1 MRLPLKRETAE
12 LEQRRREGAKQM
24 DKSKVKILVVDDEQG
39 LCAGVQEALRREGY
53 VVDATTDAPAALKLA
68 EQRLYNLVISDI
80 KMPGLSGLELLTRV
94 RAHSRDT
101 LFILMTAYGT
111 VESAV
116 EAMKQGAYDYLPK
129 PIDMKRLRALVQK
142 ALEFQ
147 AVVAENNELRL
158 RLQTRA
164 EPGLLVGESEAMRAV
179 ARLIEEVANS
189 DVTVLIEGESGT
201 GKEIVAR
208 SIHAQSA
215 RRDRPFISVNCAA
228 LAEQLLEAELF
239 GHVKGAF
246 TGAVANKPGRFQL
259 ADGGTLFLDEI
270 GDLSPKG
277 QGDLLRVLEDG
288 AFRMVGG
295 SELIRVNVRVI
306 AATNKKLQ
314 EAVAEGKFRED
325 LFYRLQI
332 VPIVMPPLRER
343 AEDIPL
349 LVERFF
355 EQFAAKHKR
364 RRKRM
369 SAEALQLCQRF
380 PWPGNVRQLRNVIE
394 RLVITCRE
402 VEVEVD
408 ASAGFPARLRPQ
420 HDHLHRAAGHAA
432 GGGGEAADPP
442 DADARDEQPRGS
454 RAGAGHQP
462 PRAAIQAQA
471 VRAAGKP
478 GHSHPARRGT
488 GPGALV
494 LNRANN
500 QHTGRRMRACDKP
513 PVGRVPSRGAIA
525 AAKRWNS
532 LNDQAGGTGKS
543 RLRVCSGTTAVP

>member
-1 MRLPLKRETAE
+1 
-12 LEQRRREGAKQM
+12 M
-24 DKSKVKILVVDDEQG
+24 DKSKIKILVVDDEQG
-39 LCAGVQEALRREGY
+39 LCAGLQEALRRDGY
-53 VVDATTDAPAALKLA
+53 VVDAATDADAALKLA
-68 EQRLYNLVISDI
+68 RERLFNLVISDI
-80 KMPGLSGLELLTRV
+80 KMPGLTGLELLSQV
-94 RAHSRDT
+94 RAHHRDT
-101 LFILMTAYGT
+101 LFIMMTAYGT

-129 PIDMKRLRALVQK
+129 PLDLKRLRVVVQK

-158 RLQTRA
+158 RLQTRS
-164 EPGLLVGESEAMRAV
+164 EPSLLIGESEAMRAV
-179 ARLIEEVANS
+179 GRLLEEVANS

-208 SIHAQSA
+208 SIHLHSA
-215 RRDRPFISVNCAA
+215 RRERPFISVNCAA

-259 ADGGTLFLDEI
+259 ANGGTLFLDEI

-295 SELIRVNVRVI
+295 SELIHVNVRVI
-306 AATNKKLQ
+306 AATNKNLQ
-314 EAVAEGKFRED
+314 QAVTEAKFRED

-332 VPIVMPPLRER
+332 VPVAMPPLREH

-349 LVERFF
+349 LVESFF
-355 EQFAAKHKR
+355 EHFTAKHKR

-380 PWPGNVRQLRNVIE
+380 PWPGNVRQLRNTIE

-402 VEVEVD
+402 SVVDVPQLPEFLRDYDRTATTFTVRPGTPLAEVEKLLIRQTLMHVT
-408 ASAGFPARLRPQ
+408 SNRE
-420 HDHLHRAAGHAA
+420 
-432 GGGGEAADPP
+432 EAARALGISRRALQYKLKEYGLLDGT
-442 DADARDEQPRGS
+442 DEPV
-454 RAGAGHQP
+454 HQ
-462 PRAAIQAQA
+462 
-471 VRAAGKP
+471 
-478 GHSHPARRGT
+478 
-488 GPGALV
+488 
-494 LNRANN
+494 
-500 QHTGRRMRACDKP
+500 
-513 PVGRVPSRGAIA
+513 
-525 AAKRWNS
+525 
-532 LNDQAGGTGKS
+532 
-543 RLRVCSGTTAVP
+543 SG

>member
-1 MRLPLKRETAE
+1 
-12 LEQRRREGAKQM
+12 
-24 DKSKVKILVVDDEQG
+24 
-39 LCAGVQEALRREGY
+39 
-53 VVDATTDAPAALKLA
+53 
-68 EQRLYNLVISDI
+68 
-80 KMPGLSGLELLTRV
+80 
-94 RAHSRDT
+94 
-101 LFILMTAYGT
+101 
-111 VESAV
+111 
-116 EAMKQGAYDYLPK
+116 
-129 PIDMKRLRALVQK
+129 MKRLRALVEK

-158 RLQTRA
+158 RLQTRS
-164 EPGLLVGESEAMRAV
+164 EPNLLVGESEPMRGV

-208 SIHAQSA
+208 SIHVHSA
-215 RRDRPFISVNCAA
+215 RRDKPFISVNCAA

-277 QGDLLRVLEDG
+277 QGDLLRVLEDS

-314 EAVAEGKFRED
+314 DSVAEGKFRED

-332 VPIVMPPLRER
+332 VPISMPPLRER

-349 LVERFF
+349 LIERFF
-355 EQFAAKHKR
+355 ENFTAKHKR

-369 SAEALQLCQRF
+369 SPDALQLCQRF
-380 PWPGNVRQLRNVIE
+380 PWPGNVRQLRNTIE

-402 VEVEVD
+402 AVVDVEHLPDFLRDYDRKTTTFTVRPGTPLAEVEKMLIRQTLTHVT
-408 ASAGFPARLRPQ
+408 SNRE
-420 HDHLHRAAGHAA
+420 
-432 GGGGEAADPP
+432 EAAK
-442 DADARDEQPRGS
+442 ALGIS
-454 RAGAGHQP
+454 R
-462 PRAAIQAQA
+462 RALQYKLKEYGLLDGQ
-471 VRAAGKP
+471 
-478 GHSHPARRGT
+478 
-488 GPGALV
+488 
-494 LNRANN
+494 N
-500 QHTGRRMRACDKP
+500 
-513 PVGRVPSRGAIA
+513 
-525 AAKRWNS
+525 
-532 LNDQAGGTGKS
+532 
-543 RLRVCSGTTAVP
+543 

>member
-1 MRLPLKRETAE
+1 
-12 LEQRRREGAKQM
+12 M

-53 VVDATTDAPAALKLA
+53 VVDAMTDSTAALKLA
-68 EQRLYNLVISDI
+68 EERLYNLVISDI
-80 KMPGLSGLELLTRV
+80 KMPGLSGLELLVRV

-129 PIDMKRLRALVQK
+129 PIDLKRLRALVQR

-147 AVVAENNELRL
+147 AVVAENSELRL

-164 EPGLLVGESEAMRAV
+164 ESGLLVGECESMRAV

-215 RRDRPFISVNCAA
+215 RRNRPFISVNCAA

-246 TGAVANKPGRFQL
+246 TGAIANKPGRFQL
-259 ADGGTLFLDEI
+259 ADDGTLFLDEI

-314 EAVAEGKFRED
+314 EAVAAGRFRED

-349 LVERFF
+349 LIERFF
-355 EQFAAKHKR
+355 EQLMAKHKR
-364 RRKRM
+364 RPKRM

-402 VEVEVD
+402 VEVGVNQLPDFLREYDRHTTTFTVRPGTSLAEVEKLLIRQTLTHVT
-408 ASAGFPARLRPQ
+408 SNRQ
-420 HDHLHRAAGHAA
+420 
-432 GGGGEAADPP
+432 EAAQ
-442 DADARDEQPRGS
+442 ALGIS
-454 RAGAGHQP
+454 R
-462 PRAAIQAQA
+462 RALQYKLKQY
-471 VRAAGKP
+471 GLLE
-478 GHSHPARRGT
+478 GEERR
-488 GPGALV
+488 V
-494 LNRANN
+494 
-500 QHTGRRMRACDKP
+500 D
-513 PVGRVPSRGAIA
+513 
-525 AAKRWNS
+525 
-532 LNDQAGGTGKS
+532 
-543 RLRVCSGTTAVP
+543 

>member
-1 MRLPLKRETAE
+1 M
-12 LEQRRREGAKQM
+12 
-24 DKSKVKILVVDDEQG
+24 S
-39 LCAGVQEALRREGY
+39 
-53 VVDATTDAPAALKLA
+53 
-68 EQRLYNLVISDI
+68 
-80 KMPGLSGLELLTRV
+80 GLSGLELLARV
-94 RAHSRDT
+94 RERHHDT

-116 EAMKQGAYDYLPK
+116 AAMKQGAYDYLTK

-142 ALEFQ
+142 AMEFQ

-158 RLQTRA
+158 RLKKRA
-164 EPGLLVGESEAMRAV
+164 PPGLLIGESEPMQSV
-179 ARLIEEVANS
+179 ARLIGEVANS

-215 RRDRPFISVNCAA
+215 RSGKPFISVNCAA

-277 QGDLLRVLEDG
+277 QGDLLRVLEDS

-295 SELIRVNVRVI
+295 SELIRVNVRI
-306 AATNKKLQ
+306 ITATNKKLQ
-314 EAVAEGKFRED
+314 TAVAEGKFRED

-332 VPIVMPPLRER
+332 VPIVVPPLRER

-349 LVERFF
+349 LVDSFF
-355 EQFAAKHKR
+355 EHFTTKHKR

-369 SAEALQLCQRF
+369 SAEALQICQRF
-380 PWPGNVRQLRNVIE
+380 PWPGNVRQLRNTIE

-402 VEVEVD
+402 SVVGVEQLPDFLREYDQHSTTFTVRPGMPLAEVEKLLIRQTLTHVT
-408 ASAGFPARLRPQ
+408 S
-420 HDHLHRAAGHAA
+420 HRA
-432 GGGGEAADPP
+432 EAAKALGISRRALQYKLKHYGLLDPANEP
-442 DADARDEQPRGS
+442 
-454 RAGAGHQP
+454 
-462 PRAAIQAQA
+462 AQ
-471 VRAAGKP
+471 K
-478 GHSHPARRGT
+478 
-488 GPGALV
+488 
-494 LNRANN
+494 
-500 QHTGRRMRACDKP
+500 
-513 PVGRVPSRGAIA
+513 
-525 AAKRWNS
+525 
-532 LNDQAGGTGKS
+532 
-543 RLRVCSGTTAVP
+543 

>member
-1 MRLPLKRETAE
+1 
-12 LEQRRREGAKQM
+12 M
-24 DKSKVKILVVDDEQG
+24 DKAKIKILVVDDEQG

-53 VVDATTDAPAALKLA
+53 VVDATTDPQAALKLT
-68 EQRLYNLVISDI
+68 QDRLFNLVVSDI
-80 KMPGLSGLELLTRV
+80 KMPGLSGLDLLVSV
-94 RAHSRDT
+94 RERSRDT
-101 LFILMTAYGT
+101 LFILMTAFGT

-147 AVVAENNELRL
+147 TVVAENNELRL
-158 RLQTRA
+158 RLKRSADTS
-164 EPGLLVGESEAMRAV
+164 LLVGNSESMRAV
-179 ARLIEEVANS
+179 GRLIDEVASS

-208 SIHAQSA
+208 SIHAQSS
-215 RRDRPFISVNCAA
+215 RHERPFISVNCAA

-246 TGAVANKPGRFQL
+246 TGAIANKPGRFQL
-259 ADGGTLFLDEI
+259 ADGGSLFLDEI

-295 SELIRVNVRVI
+295 SELIHVNVRVI

-314 EAVAEGKFRED
+314 ESVQAGKFRED

-332 VPIVMPPLRER
+332 VPIVMPALRER

-349 LVERFF
+349 LIERFF
-355 EQFAAKHKR
+355 EQFSAKHKR

-369 SAEALQLCQRF
+369 SADAIQLCQRF
-380 PWPGNVRQLRNVIE
+380 PWPGNVRQLRNMIE

-402 VEVEVD
+402 IEVETKHLPE
-408 ASAGFPARLRPQ
+408 FLREYDQNTTTFTVRPGTPLADVEKLLIRQ
-420 HDHLHRAAGHAA
+420 TLTHVTSNRE
-432 GGGGEAADPP
+432 EAAR
-442 DADARDEQPRGS
+442 ALGIS
-454 RAGAGHQP
+454 R
-462 PRAAIQAQA
+462 RALQYKLKHY
-471 VRAAGKP
+471 GLLD
-478 GHSHPARRGT
+478 T
-488 GPGALV
+488 
-494 LNRANN
+494 
-500 QHTGRRMRACDKP
+500 
-513 PVGRVPSRGAIA
+513 
-525 AAKRWNS
+525 KRE
-532 LNDQAGGTGKS
+532 
-543 RLRVCSGTTAVP
+543 

>member
-1 MRLPLKRETAE
+1 
-12 LEQRRREGAKQM
+12 M
-24 DKSKVKILVVDDEQG
+24 DKAKVKILVVDDEQG

-53 VVDATTDAPAALKLA
+53 VVDAATDPHAAFKLTQ
-68 EQRLYNLVISDI
+68 ERLFNLVISDM

-94 RAHSRDT
+94 RERNPDT
-101 LFILMTAYGT
+101 LFILMTAFGT

-129 PIDMKRLRALVQK
+129 PIDMKRLRVLVQK

-147 AVVAENNELRL
+147 AVMAENNELRM
-158 RLQTRA
+158 RLKRT
-164 EPGLLVGESEAMRAV
+164 PDTSLLVGESEAMRAV
-179 ARLIEEVANS
+179 GRLIGEVANS

-215 RRDRPFISVNCAA
+215 RRERAFISVNCAA
-228 LAEQLLEAELF
+228 LSEQLLEAELF

-246 TGAVANKPGRFQL
+246 TGAIANKPGRFQL
-259 ADGGTLFLDEI
+259 ADEGTLFLDEI

-314 EAVAEGKFRED
+314 ESVQAGNFRED

-332 VPIVMPPLRER
+332 VPIMMPALRER

-349 LVERFF
+349 LIERFF
-355 EQFAAKHKR
+355 EQFAVKHKR

-369 SAEALQLCQRF
+369 SAGAMQLCQRF
-380 PWPGNVRQLRNVIE
+380 PWPGNVRQLRNVVE
-394 RLVITCRE
+394 RVVITCRE
-402 VEVEVD
+402 VEVGVSHLPDFLREYDRNTTTFTVRPGTPLAEVEKMLIRQTLMHVTSNREE
-408 ASAGFPARLRPQ
+408 AARALGISRRALQ
-420 HDHLHRAAGHAA
+420 YKLKQYGLLQGAAGAA
-432 GGGGEAADPP
+432 SQ
-442 DADARDEQPRGS
+442 EQQQQ
-454 RAGAGHQP
+454 QP
-462 PRAAIQAQA
+462 
-471 VRAAGKP
+471 
-478 GHSHPARRGT
+478 S
-488 GPGALV
+488 
-494 LNRANN
+494 
-500 QHTGRRMRACDKP
+500 
-513 PVGRVPSRGAIA
+513 
-525 AAKRWNS
+525 
-532 LNDQAGGTGKS
+532 
-543 RLRVCSGTTAVP
+543 